1 MIKILIVED
10 EKPISD
16 LIRLNLRKE
25 GYNCTAVYDGLDA
38 IDIVDKEHFD
48 LVLLDV
54 MLPGADGFEVME
66 YIRPLE
72 IPVIFI
78 TARTT
83 IDDRLHGL
91 TSGAEDYMMKPFDP
105 LELIARVNIVLR
117 RYDKTEKILKIG
129 DLSVNTESNEVTK
142 NGESIK
148 LTPKEYELLVLL
160 LRNKNITLYRDR
172 IYEEVWGGESDFET
186 RTVDIHVQRLRKK
199 AGLKGS
205 LVTVYNMG
213 YKLVDTSQ

>member
-10 EKPISD
+10 ERPISD

-25 GYNCTAVYDGLDA
+25 GYDCTAVYDGLAA
-38 IDIVDKEHFD
+38 IDKIDEEHFD

-66 YIRPLE
+66 YIKPLQ

-78 TARTT
+78 TAKSAL
-83 IDDRLHGL
+83 DDRLHGL
-91 TSGAEDYMMKPFDP
+91 TSGAEDYMIKPFDP
-105 LELIARVNIVLR
+105 PELIARVNIVLR
-117 RYDKTEKILKIG
+117 RYDKSEKILTLG
-129 DLSVNTESNEVTK
+129 NLTVNTESMDVTR
-142 NGESIK
+142 GSEQIK
-148 LTPKEYELLVLL
+148 LTPKEFELLVLF

-172 IYEEVWGGESDFET
+172 IYEEVWGGETEYET

-199 AGLKGS
+199 ADLKDN
-205 LVTVYNMG
+205 LVTVYHTG
-213 YKLVDTSQ
+213 YKIVEEKR

>member
-1 MIKILIVED
+1 MIRILVVED

-25 GYNCTAVYDGLDA
+25 GYDCEAVYNGLDA
-38 IDIVDKEHFD
+38 IARVDSEHFD

-54 MLPGADGFEVME
+54 MLPGADGFEVMD
-66 YIRPLE
+66 YIKPLQ

-78 TARTT
+78 TARAT

-91 TSGAEDYMMKPFDP
+91 TSGAEDYMIKPFDP

-117 RYDKTEKILKIG
+117 RYDKTEKILTLG
-129 DLSVNTESNEVTK
+129 DLMVNTESNEVTK
-142 NGESIK
+142 AGEEIR
-148 LTPKEYELLVLL
+148 LTPKEYEMLVLF

-172 IYEEVWGGESDFET
+172 IYEEVWGGDSDAET
-186 RTVDIHVQRLRKK
+186 RTVDLHVQRIRKK
-199 AGLKGS
+199 AGLKNS

-213 YKLVDTSQ
+213 YKIVDRQ

>member
-1 MIKILIVED
+1 MIKILVVED

-25 GYNCTAVYDGLDA
+25 GYDCTAVYNGLDA
-38 IDIVDKEHFD
+38 IDLVDKEHFD

-54 MLPGADGFEVME
+54 MLPGTDGFEVMD
-66 YIRPLE
+66 YMRPLK

-78 TARTT
+78 TARAN

-91 TSGAEDYMMKPFDP
+91 TSGAEDYMIKPFDP

-117 RYDKTEKILKIG
+117 RYDKSEKILTLG
-129 DLSVNTESNEVTK
+129 DLEVNTESNVVTK
-142 NGESIK
+142 AGEEIR
-148 LTPKEYELLVLL
+148 LTPKEFEMLVLF

-172 IYEEVWGGESDFET
+172 IYEAVWGGESEVET
-186 RTVDIHVQRLRKK
+186 RTVDIHVQRIRKK
-199 AGLKGS
+199 LGLKKN
-205 LVTVYNMG
+205 LVTVYNIG
-213 YKLVDTSQ
+213 YKITER

>member
-1 MIKILIVED
+1 MIRILVVED

-25 GYNCTAVYDGLDA
+25 GYDCEAVYNGLDA
-38 IDIVDKEHFD
+38 IARVDSEHFD

-54 MLPGADGFEVME
+54 MLPGADGFEVMD
-66 YIRPLE
+66 YIKPLQ

-78 TARTT
+78 TARAN

-91 TSGAEDYMMKPFDP
+91 TSGAEDYMIKPFDP
-105 LELIARVNIVLR
+105 LELVARVNIVLR
-117 RYDKTEKILKIG
+117 RYDKTEKILTLG
-129 DLSVNTESNEVTK
+129 DLTVNTENNEVTK
-142 NGESIK
+142 AGEEIR
-148 LTPKEYELLVLL
+148 LTPKEYEMLVLF

-172 IYEEVWGGESDFET
+172 IYEEVWGGDSDAET
-186 RTVDIHVQRLRKK
+186 RTVDLHVQRIRKK
-199 AGLKGS
+199 AGLKNS

-213 YKLVDTSQ
+213 YKIVERQ

>member
-1 MIKILIVED
+1 MIRILVVED

-25 GYNCTAVYDGLDA
+25 GYDCEAVYNGLDA
-38 IDIVDKEHFD
+38 IARVDSEHFD

-54 MLPGADGFEVME
+54 MLPGADGFEVMD
-66 YIRPLE
+66 YIKPLQ

-78 TARTT
+78 TARAT

-91 TSGAEDYMMKPFDP
+91 TSGAEDYMIKPFDP

-117 RYDKTEKILKIG
+117 RYDKTEKILTLE
-129 DLSVNTESNEVTK
+129 DLTVNTESNEVTK
-142 NGESIK
+142 AGEEIR
-148 LTPKEYELLVLL
+148 LTPKEYEMLVLF

-172 IYEEVWGGESDFET
+172 IYEEVWGGDSDAET
-186 RTVDIHVQRLRKK
+186 RTVDLHVQRIRKK
-199 AGLKGS
+199 AGLKNS

-213 YKLVDTSQ
+213 YKIVER

>member
-1 MIKILIVED
+1 MED

-25 GYNCTAVYDGLDA
+25 GYDCEAVYNGLDA
-38 IDIVDKEHFD
+38 IARVDSEHFD

-54 MLPGADGFEVME
+54 MLPGADGFEVMD
-66 YIRPLE
+66 YIKPLQ

-78 TARTT
+78 TARAT

-91 TSGAEDYMMKPFDP
+91 TSGAEDYMIKPFDP

-117 RYDKTEKILKIG
+117 RYDKTEKILTLE
-129 DLSVNTESNEVTK
+129 DLTVNTESNEVTK
-142 NGESIK
+142 AGEEIR
-148 LTPKEYELLVLL
+148 LTPKEYEMLVLF

-172 IYEEVWGGESDFET
+172 IYEEVWGGDSDAET
-186 RTVDIHVQRLRKK
+186 RTVDLHVQRIRKK
-199 AGLKGS
+199 AGLKNS

-213 YKLVDTSQ
+213 YKIVER

>member
-1 MIKILIVED
+1 MED

-25 GYNCTAVYDGLDA
+25 GYDCEAVYNGLDA
-38 IDIVDKEHFD
+38 IARVDSEHFD

-54 MLPGADGFEVME
+54 MLPGADGFEVMD
-66 YIRPLE
+66 YIKPLQ

-78 TARTT
+78 TARAT

-91 TSGAEDYMMKPFDP
+91 TSGAEDYMIKPFDP

-117 RYDKTEKILKIG
+117 RYDKTEKILTLG
-129 DLSVNTESNEVTK
+129 DLMVNTESNEVTK
-142 NGESIK
+142 AGEEIR
-148 LTPKEYELLVLL
+148 LTPKEYEMLVLF

-172 IYEEVWGGESDFET
+172 IYEEVWGGDSDAET
-186 RTVDIHVQRLRKK
+186 RTVDLHVQRIRKK
-199 AGLKGS
+199 AGLKNS

-213 YKLVDTSQ
+213 YKIVDRQ

>member
-1 MIKILIVED
+1 MIRILVVED

-25 GYNCTAVYDGLDA
+25 GYDCEAVYNGLDA
-38 IDIVDKEHFD
+38 IARVDSEHFD

-54 MLPGADGFEVME
+54 MLPGADGFEVMD
-66 YIRPLE
+66 YIKPLQ

-78 TARTT
+78 TARAN

-91 TSGAEDYMMKPFDP
+91 TSGAEDYMIKPFDP
-105 LELIARVNIVLR
+105 LELVARVNIVLR
-117 RYDKTEKILKIG
+117 RYDKTEKILTLG
-129 DLSVNTESNEVTK
+129 DLTVNTESNEVTK
-142 NGESIK
+142 AGEEIR
-148 LTPKEYELLVLL
+148 LTPKEYEMLVLF

-172 IYEEVWGGESDFET
+172 IYEEVWGGDSDAET
-186 RTVDIHVQRLRKK
+186 RTVDLHVQRIRKK
-199 AGLKGS
+199 AGLKNS

-213 YKLVDTSQ
+213 YKIVDRQ